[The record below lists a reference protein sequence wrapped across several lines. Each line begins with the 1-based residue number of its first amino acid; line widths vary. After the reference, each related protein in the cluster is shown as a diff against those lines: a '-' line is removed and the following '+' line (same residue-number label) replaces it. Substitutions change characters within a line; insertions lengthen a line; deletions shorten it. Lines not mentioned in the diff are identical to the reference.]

1 MYKSLYPCGILPL
14 MKLLI
19 LEKIEQIEDAYN
31 MMVNWFQS
39 VAHSYDLVIVD
50 EGITS
55 PLILIHYWPV

>member
-1 MYKSLYPCGILPL
+1 